1 MTDKHDMSGYES
13 ETPDEWRELQKRWRA
28 ILFDMPRAA
37 CAQFIRETALSSTDA
52 FATYSVCDLL
62 RYRFDCPDC
71 VLDALDELRA
81 LQGHPNAPAEIE
93 AWGERTRAALRR
105 VIGDEAALKPLL
117 N

>member
-1 MTDKHDMSGYES
+1 MHQTD
-13 ETPDEWRELQKRWRA
+13 ETETRDEWRELQKRWRA
-28 ILFDMPRAA
+28 ILFDMPQAT
-37 CAQFIRETALSSTDA
+37 CVEFIRDTVNKTECP